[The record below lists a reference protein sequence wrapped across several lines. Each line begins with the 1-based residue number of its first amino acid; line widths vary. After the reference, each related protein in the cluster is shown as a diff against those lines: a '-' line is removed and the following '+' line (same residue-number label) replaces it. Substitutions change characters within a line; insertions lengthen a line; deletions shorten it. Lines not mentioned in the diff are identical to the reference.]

1 MKSFFT
7 HTLIFF
13 LGGAIGALCVLSV
26 AKKTSIVWQDN
37 LKTRI
42 AYNLQQDGAK
52 AASEKDW
59 VGVQHAFQASQS
71 VQTGASA
78 HEWDFSLPLFG
89 WSISGLA
96 KDADQTFWLS
106 DNAVMA
112 YALEQQGKSDQ
123 AKAVYKRL
131 TDKYP
136 GKDKDYFNQVATQS
150 LGALNSG
157 SR

>member
-1 MKSFFT
+1 MKSFIT
-7 HTLIFF
+7 HTSIFL
-13 LGGAIGALCVLSV
+13 LGGIVGALCVLSV

-42 AYNLQQDGAK
+42 AYNLQQDGAR

-59 VGVQHAFQASQS
+59 ASVQHAFQASQS
-71 VQTGASA
+71 VQGGASA

-89 WSISGLA
+89 WSISGLV

-112 YALEQQGKSDQ
+112 YALEQQGKSDE
-123 AKAVYKRL
+123 ANAIYKKL

-150 LGALNSG
+150 LGALS
-157 SR
+157 SASK